1 MVCSYVPDDK
11 PVQKC
16 ERNEDIFV
24 QKNAL
29 KLLVAIKMALYVVSV
44 ENLDFLQ
51 NSLIIFLAIWTD
63 SAITYSREYSQQWQL
78 LQ

>member
-11 PVQKC
+11 PEQKC

-29 KLLVAIKMALYVVSV
+29 KLLVAIKMAHLCCVSGK
-44 ENLDFLQ
+44 
-51 NSLIIFLAIWTD
+51 
-63 SAITYSREYSQQWQL
+63 SRFPAK
-78 LQ
+78 

>member
-11 PVQKC
+11 PEQKC

-51 NSLIIFLAIWTD
+51 NSLIIFLAIWPD
-63 SAITYSREYSQQWQL
+63 SAITYSNDNFSNSI
-78 LQ
+78 